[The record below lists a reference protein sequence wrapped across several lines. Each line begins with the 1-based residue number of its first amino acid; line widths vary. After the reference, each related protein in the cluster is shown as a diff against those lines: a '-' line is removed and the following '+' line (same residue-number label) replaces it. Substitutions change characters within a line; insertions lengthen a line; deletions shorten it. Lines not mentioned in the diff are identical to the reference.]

1 MMLPPVTLSLLPPRG
16 DWAGARAATRRHLA
30 LTHDSA
36 SLAQAADVYAKLLY
50 DVAQGGDLRAGAK
63 AAAQAL
69 GVDVER
75 YARSGMDDTSVVQRL
90 GSACYIT
97 SSLPVVLYLAYKHG
111 DSFEDAVLANVNAGG
126 ENAHRGSALGALV
139 GAAVGKSVRV
149 VWWHTKPLV
158 TPTKGYTG
166 AVYRGAA

>member
-1 MMLPPVTLSLLPPRG
+1 MMLPPVTLSFVGG
-16 DWAGARAATRRHLA
+16 DWASAKTATRRHLA

-36 SLAQAADVYAKLLY
+36 SLAQYADVYAKLLLQ
-50 DVAQGGDLRAGAK
+50 VAQGGDLQTGAK

-75 YARSGMDDTSVVQRL
+75 LRGLDDTAVVQRL

-97 SSLPVVLYLAYKHG
+97 SSLPVVLYLAYKHA

-126 ENAHRGSALGALV
+126 ENAHRGAALGALM
-139 GAAVGKSVRV
+139 GAAVGKSV
-149 VWWHTKPLV
+149 
-158 TPTKGYTG
+158 
-166 AVYRGAA
+166 